1 MIWRKSIF
9 QISGSKTTLNEIFQA
24 THSIEIEEFKRC
36 IIYFVENQY
45 LVQTSII
52 IISKLKIKNGFNYQ
66 ELMLQKF
73 SKLIPNNNELII
85 SDELN
90 IENNNNENREI
101 YYEDFL
107 KLVKNKS
114 MKDFNILANIK
125 NLIDKHLYINE
136 ISYYTGYKIKDI
148 LDVVNKYD
156 DIFDLVVVPL

>member
-1 MIWRKSIF
+1 
-9 QISGSKTTLNEIFQA
+9 
-24 THSIEIEEFKRC
+24 
-36 IIYFVENQY
+36 
-45 LVQTSII
+45 
-52 IISKLKIKNGFNYQ
+52 
-66 ELMLQKF
+66 MLQKF
-73 SKLIPNNNELII
+73 SNLIPNNNELII